1 MTDELLYAK
10 LATSIADTGSPLPQV
25 HGTSIAVY
33 NQLYPLLIAP
43 LYGALSAPEAFRAA
57 HVLNAFLM
65 VSAVFPA
72 YLLGRQVLSRP
83 WALAAAGLSVLVP
96 WMVLT
101 GFLMTESAAYPAF
114 LWALLGLQLAIA
126 APSPRRDLLA
136 VAALGLAGLAR
147 TQFAVLVVVLP
158 LAILAHEIGMRR
170 SLLAGLRHALAA
182 HRLLALGL
190 RRRARRGGDPRARGL
205 VREPPRRLRGDGRG
219 RFPAPLR
226 CLGVGGTASRCG
238 RDRLRARAADPRRRM
253 DARDGHRDP
262 EAGTSMR
269 SRRSRWSRSPFS
281 PSRRRRSAS
290 ASASRSCA
298 TATCSTSSPCS

>member
-65 VSAVFPA
+65 TSAVFPA

-83 WALAAAGLSVLVP
+83 WAFAAAGLSVLVP

-114 LWALLGLQLAIA
+114 LWAVLGLQLAIA
-126 APSPRRDLLA
+126 APSSRRDLLA
-136 VAALGLAGLAR
+136 VAALGFAVLAR

-158 LAILAHEIGMRR
+158 LAILAHEIGTRR
-170 SLLAGLRHALAA
+170 NLLARAPARLAA
-182 HRLLALGL
+182 HRLLALVYAAGL
-190 RRRARRGGDPRARGL
+190 AVSRDPRGRGL
-205 VREPPRRLRGDGRG
+205 VRQPSRRLCGDRRGGIV
-219 RFPAPLR
+219 AALR
-226 CLGVGGTASRCG
+226 CLGVGRTASRRG
-238 RDRLRARAADPRRRM
+238 RDRLRARRR
-253 DARDGHRDP
+253 
-262 EAGTSMR
+262 
-269 SRRSRWSRSPFS
+269 
-281 PSRRRRSAS
+281 
-290 ASASRSCA
+290 
-298 TATCSTSSPCS
+298 